1 MSDIELVIKIPE
13 EDYTLLKSVKD
24 TSTLLLAESRAILA
38 IRKGTPLP
46 EHHGRLLILD
56 EQIVERNLVSLNA
69 TTSFCNK
76 WLSEVG
82 ISNSVVKIIPATKE
96 GDGE

>member
-1 MSDIELVIKIPE
+1 MQIVIEIPE
-13 EDYTLLKSVKD
+13 AEYIATKLLVQRHNIGSANDRVIA
-24 TSTLLLAESRAILA
+24 S
-38 IRKGTPLP
+38 GTPLP

-56 EQIVERNLVSLNA
+56 ERIVERNLVSLN
-69 TTSFCNK
+69 TPTSFCNK

-96 GDGE
+96 GD

>member
-1 MSDIELVIKIPE
+1 MQIAINISHNLYESIMKDYALSKLGEHELYK
-13 EDYTLLKSVKD
+13 
-24 TSTLLLAESRAILA
+24 A
-38 IRKGTPLP
+38 IRNGTPLP

-56 EQIVERNLVSLNA
+56 ERLVEQNLVSFNA

-96 GDGE
+96 GEGKG

>member
-1 MSDIELVIKIPE
+1 MQIVIEIPE
-13 EDYTLLKSVKD
+13 GTK
-24 TSTLLLAESRAILA
+24 RAIDMGTINQVLTYKVWDA
-38 IRKGTPLP
+38 IKNGTPLP
-46 EHHGRLLILD
+46 EHHERLLILD
-56 EQIVERNLVSLNA
+56 ERLVEHNLVSLNT

-96 GDGE
+96 GE